1 MQKMSQSNYTSP
13 EIFAAVFGPNVS
25 AAEVVAEAVEAGYT
39 PQDWI
44 MTSIV
49 EARKQ
54 GLEAEEAEAYSAIC
68 EECRI
73 PG

>member
-1 MQKMSQSNYTSP
+1 MTQSNWTGP

-44 MTSIV
+44 MTSIGV
-49 EARKQ
+49 AREQ
-54 GLEAEEAEAYSAIC
+54 GLEAEEAESYRACC
-68 EECRI
+68 EECGI